1 MTASGDRGFFGHP
14 RGLSTLF
21 FTELWERFG
30 YYGMRSLL
38 VLFMVTATGNGGLGF
53 SDTKAYGVY
62 GLYTASV
69 YGMSLLGGWVADRIL
84 GQRRAVFAGGILI
97 AIGYLTLA
105 APGTATFFSGLVVII
120 LGTGLLK
127 PNISTI
133 VGQIYAQGD
142 PRRDAGF
149 ALFYMGINIGAM
161 IAPLVCGPLGE
172 RVNWHLGFAAA
183 GIGMAIGVIWYWAGQ
198 HRLGDAGLH
207 PVHASPEEAASQR
220 RMLRNGSLGV
230 LALLVIAAILHVSGI
245 YPVTV
250 ANLVNAAG
258 FVVLGITLAVFAWIL
273 FSKDWGAEERKRG
286 IAIGVL
292 FIASALFWSA
302 FEQAG
307 SSLSIFAKRYTDN
320 HLLGIDVP
328 ASTYQSLN
336 AAWLVVLSPVFAWLW
351 LRLGKRQ
358 PSSPAKFALALLVAG
373 GSFVWMTVAAMR
385 ASNGVKVSPMWLI
398 VVYLLHTIGELLL
411 SPVGLSAMTRLAPVR
426 YAGLMMGVWFL
437 SLSIGNYLGGRMA
450 ALYGDVPLQNLFQ
463 FIAVFALAVGV
474 VLGLIARPVTRLMGD
489 AR

>member
-1 MTASGDRGFFGHP
+1 MTASEDRGFFGQP

-38 VLFMVTATGNGGLGF
+38 VLFMVTATENGGLGF
-53 SDTKAYGVY
+53 TDTKAYGVY

-105 APGTATFFSGLVVII
+105 APGTASFFSGLLVII

-133 VGQIYAQGD
+133 VGQIYTKDD

-161 IAPLVCGPLGE
+161 IAPLICGPLGE
-172 RVNWHLGFAAA
+172 RVNWHLGFATA
-183 GIGMAIGVIWYWAGQ
+183 GIGMTIGVIWYWAGQ
-198 HRLGDAGLH
+198 HRLDEAGLH

-230 LALLVIAAILHVSGI
+230 LALLVIVSFLHVSGI

-273 FSKDWGAEERKRG
+273 FSKDWASEERKRG

-320 HLLGIDVP
+320 RLLGIDVP
-328 ASTYQSLN
+328 ASMYQSLN

-358 PSSPAKFALALLVAG
+358 PASPTKFALALLVAG
-373 GSFVWMTVAAMR
+373 VSFVWMTAAAMR
-385 ASNGVKVSPMWLI
+385 ASDGVKVSPMWLI
-398 VVYLLHTIGELLL
+398 VVYLMHTVGELLL

-437 SLSIGNYLGGRMA
+437 SLSMGNYLGGRMA

-474 VLGLIARPVTRLMGD
+474 VLALIARPVTRLMGD